1 LIVYLVVDPLENGA
15 RNYERLLDGPWV
27 FGLCNNNEGRYFVVQ
42 KRDKYY
48 TKLYKE
54 GLLLGLQYIP
64 IAGQDIMDY
73 RNHGYNHYVVNHI
86 ENFVDPIS
94 KAGTYPKD

>member
-15 RNYERLLDGPWV
+15 RNYGRLLDGPCV
-27 FGLCNNNEGRYFVVQ
+27 TITKEGYFVVQ
-42 KRDKYY
+42 KRDKYC

-54 GLLLGLQYIP
+54 RLLLGLQYIL
-64 IAGQDIMDY
+64 IAGQDIMDS